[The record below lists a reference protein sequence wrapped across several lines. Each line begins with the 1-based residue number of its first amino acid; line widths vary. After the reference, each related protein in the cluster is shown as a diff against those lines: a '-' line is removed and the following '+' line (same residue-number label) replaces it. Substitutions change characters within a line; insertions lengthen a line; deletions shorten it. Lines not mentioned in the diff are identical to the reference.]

1 MKQKFVYLDTEYFDS
16 NEAEMRVV
24 CVSMHEPYK
33 RWSETFWTLD
43 DMKPVMTND
52 IVEVAKLK
60 AVIENYKAKGAIF
73 CSYSVVAETR
83 ALDSLGIDVLSMK
96 WIDLQLEYVM
106 LLNHFEEYMYGEHYE
121 RGEVTDR
128 KAPPPKWEQTEEEV
142 YSSARPPRNLVG
154 ALYKMLGLKVDSEH
168 KDQMRDLI
176 IAGGPFDK
184 EQEDS
189 IITYCEDDTK
199 YLGRLHNAIDKAIL
213 SRLEISDISLLEQE
227 QLWRGE
233 YAARSGL
240 MQKFG
245 YSIDYEATKNLSKNA
260 KSILR
265 AVQEDFNFQFPHLE
279 IFKPRKGKVREVYVK
294 KEWPIR
300 EWIKKQ
306 RHPDW
311 MKTDTGRL
319 SLSEEAFRKYYP
331 FKHSYPR
338 DNFGAQM
345 VRFLHTKKNLN
356 GFLPG
361 SKKTIWDRIG
371 RDNRIRPHMNIY
383 GAQTGRSQPS
393 TGAFIPS
400 KAAWMRI
407 LLAPPPG
414 EVMIQVDWASQE
426 FILAALLSRDPAM
439 IEAYQDDPYLYLAKK
454 CRAIPPEG
462 TKQSHP
468 DQRALYKTLTLG
480 ISYGMGPVSLAK
492 ELNESSGYE
501 KYTEES
507 AQWLIDDFYRIFYV
521 YEEWKGLILDEY
533 NSVGYLKTLD
543 GWVLWG
549 DNPNPR
555 SCLNFP
561 VQGAG
566 AAVMRRAVAN
576 AQDDGL
582 NVCYT
587 MHDSL
592 TIQAPK
598 EKALQA
604 INDLTE
610 AMADATSHYFLGTGM
625 EHYAKC
631 RMDVDCWG
639 AGMEGVVLDATNGQV
654 VCTDRYVDE
663 RSVEELYNFK
673 KYLWP
678 DVTENDTT
686 AIRR

>member
-1 MKQKFVYLDTEYFDS
+1 M
-16 NEAEMRVV
+16 
-24 CVSMHEPYK
+24 
-33 RWSETFWTLD
+33 
-43 DMKPVMTND
+43 
-52 IVEVAKLK
+52 
-60 AVIENYKAKGAIF
+60 
-73 CSYSVVAETR
+73 
-83 ALDSLGIDVLSMK
+83 
-96 WIDLQLEYVM
+96 
-106 LLNHFEEYMYGEHYE
+106 
-121 RGEVTDR
+121 
-128 KAPPPKWEQTEEEV
+128 
-142 YSSARPPRNLVG
+142 
-154 ALYKMLGLKVDSEH
+154 
-168 KDQMRDLI
+168 
-176 IAGGPFDK
+176 
-184 EQEDS
+184 
-189 IITYCEDDTK
+189 
-199 YLGRLHNAIDKAIL
+199 
-213 SRLEISDISLLEQE
+213 LEQE

-245 YSIDYEATKNLSKNA
+245 YSIDYEAAKNLTKNT
-260 KSILR
+260 KSIIR
-265 AVQEDFNFQFPHLE
+265 AVQEDINYQFPDLQ
-279 IFKPRKGKVREVYVK
+279 IFRPRKGKVKEVYIK

-300 EWIKKQ
+300 EWVKRQ
-306 RHPDW
+306 NHPDW
-311 MKTDTGRL
+311 MLTDTGRL

-371 RDNRIRPHMNIY
+371 RDNRIRPHMNIF

-400 KAAWMRI
+400 KAAWMRVLI
-407 LLAPPPG
+407 APPPD

-454 CRAIPPEG
+454 CKAIPPEG
-462 TKQSHP
+462 TKESHP
-468 DQRALYKTLTLG
+468 DERALYKTLTLG
-480 ISYGMGPVSLAK
+480 ISYGMGAISLAK
-492 ELNESSGYE
+492 ELNENVGCE
-501 KYTEES
+501 RYTEES
-507 AQWLIDDFYRIFYV
+507 AQWLIDDFYNVFYV
-521 YEEWKGLILDEY
+521 YEEWKGEILDEY

-543 GWVLWG
+543 GWILWG

-566 AAVMRRAVAN
+566 AAIMRRAVAN

-592 TIQAPK
+592 TIQTPK
-598 EKALQA
+598 ENALQA
-604 INDLTE
+604 INDLTD
-610 AMADATSHYFLGTGM
+610 AMADATRHYFIGTGM
-625 EHYAKC
+625 EPYAKC

-639 AGMEGVVLDATNGQV
+639 DGMEGMELTTKNGIV
-654 VCTDRYVDE
+654 RCTDRYVDG
-663 RSVEELYNFK
+663 RSVEELYNFQ

-678 DVTENDTT
+678 EDFENGTCAD
-686 AIRR
+686 RR